1 MFYAFAH
8 VFFMHS
14 HKKAQTLLRH
24 CISIPWISDMSVYP
38 DTLFCA
44 EATWPAAI
52 ASSHAAMMCCDPLD
66 DRVLDCNRAM
76 LDLLNRSQTE
86 VLARSC
92 SSLFGRDLPRMISL
106 TQACMN
112 KGHYYS
118 GDLSLAVGAEE
129 RLPVEIFASHFMDQG
144 RSRLLLVMFD
154 ASEVLRQREQAER
167 HWLHR
172 GGLLEWKR
180 IEGAFKEIERDN
192 QLILSAAGEGI
203 YGVNAEGDTTFVN
216 PAALKMLGWK
226 EGELIGRD
234 AHSVFHHTHQDGS
247 HYPSHSC
254 PIYAAFNDGIVHV
267 VDNEVFWRQDGSHFP
282 VEYTSTPIRDE
293 GRLVGAVV
301 VFRDVSER
309 RDAEKR
315 LRLALAEV
323 ESLKER
329 LEMENAYLQ
338 EEIRAENNYQQI
350 VGRSQPIKHCISQIR
365 LVAPTDAPVLIT
377 GESGT
382 GKELIARAIH
392 QSSTRSQRPLIR
404 VNCAA
409 IPRDLFESEFF
420 GHVRGAFTG
429 ATADRPGRF
438 ELADG
443 GTIFLDEVGELPF
456 DLQGKLLRVLQDQ
469 QFERVGDTR
478 TRSVDVRIIA
488 ATNRHLRRDVEERL
502 FREDLYFRL
511 NVFPIESAPLRQRV
525 EDIPL
530 LATHLIAK
538 ACKKLN
544 KPAMALS
551 LADLKKMQSYSWP
564 GNIRELENIVER
576 AVIVSAAGKLHI
588 EIPVGE
594 SQRIDRSEA
603 AVKAEL
609 VSRLVLTDQERR
621 MGERENIFNALRQTQ
636 GKVAGR
642 EGAAALL
649 GMKPASL
656 YSRLRRW
663 HIDARTF
670 KPN

>member
-1 MFYAFAH
+1 MPAQPDAVPFA
-8 VFFMHS
+8 VANS
-14 HKKAQTLLRH
+14 L
-24 CISIPWISDMSVYP
+24 
-38 DTLFCA
+38 
-44 EATWPAAI
+44 TWPEAI
-52 ASSHAAMMCCDPLD
+52 ASSPAAMLCCDPLE
-66 DRVLDCNRAM
+66 DRVLDCNPAFHG
-76 LDLLNRSQTE
+76 LLQCTRE
-86 VLARSC
+86 MVLARSC
-92 SSLFGRDLPRMISL
+92 SSLFGQDLPRMISL
-106 TQACMN
+106 TQACMD

-118 GDLSLAVGAEE
+118 GDLSLVVGADQL
-129 RLPVEIFASHFMDQG
+129 LPVEIFASHFLDQG
-144 RSRLLLVMFD
+144 QPRLLLVMFD
-154 ASEVLRQREQAER
+154 ASEMLHQREQAER
-167 HWLHR
+167 HWLQR

-180 IEGAFKEIERDN
+180 IEGAFQQIERDN

-216 PAALKMLGWK
+216 PAALTMLGWQ
-226 EGELIGRD
+226 ERELIGRD
-234 AHSVFHHTHQDGS
+234 AHTVFHHTHQDGS

-267 VDNEVFWRQDGSHFP
+267 VDNEVFWRKDGSHFP

-338 EEIRAENNYQQI
+338 EEIRAEHNYE
-350 VGRSQPIKHCISQIR
+350 PIKHCIRQIR

-392 QSSTRSQRPLIR
+392 QSSPRSQRPLIR

-429 ATADRPGRF
+429 ATVDRPGRF

-443 GTIFLDEVGELPF
+443 GTIFLDEVGELPL

-478 TRSVDVRIIA
+478 TRSVNVRIIA

-530 LATHLIAK
+530 LATHLIEQ

-544 KPAMALS
+544 KPPMALS
-551 LADLKKMQSYSWP
+551 LADLKKLQSYAWP

-576 AVIVSAAGKLHI
+576 AVIVSAAGRLHI
-588 EIPVGE
+588 ELPVGGPL
-594 SQRIDRSEA
+594 SNA
-603 AVKAEL
+603 APLTGQPTTQTALHTAGL
-609 VSRLVLTDQERR
+609 VMTEQERR
-621 MGERENIFNALRQTQ
+621 MGERDNIINALRQTQ

-649 GMKPASL
+649 GMKPPSL

-663 HIDARTF
+663 HIDARAF
-670 KPN
+670 KRR